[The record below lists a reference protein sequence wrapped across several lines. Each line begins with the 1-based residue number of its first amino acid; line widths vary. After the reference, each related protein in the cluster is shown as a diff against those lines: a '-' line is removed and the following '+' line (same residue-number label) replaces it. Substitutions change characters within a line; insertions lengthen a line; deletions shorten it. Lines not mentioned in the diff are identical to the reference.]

1 MSDPITAAMQ
11 ALAAAFSAIPKL
23 SSYAFPPG
31 TIEVPAVVVS
41 LPSGELGGFSPVMDE
56 GVMDLN
62 LVINVFV
69 QWGDDES
76 AWSQLLPYVAAAG
89 TYSLF
94 AAVNAD
100 PTLGGVVDSA
110 LLGQPTNLGPY
121 TWGKLQ
127 YLGAEFPVE
136 VFL

>member
-1 MSDPITAAMQ
+1 MSDPITDAMQ
-11 ALAAAFSAIPKL
+11 ALAAAFSAIPGL

-31 TIEVPAVVVS
+31 TIDVPAVVVS
-41 LPSGELGGFSPVMDE
+41 LPSGELGDYSPVMDE

-62 LVINVFV
+62 LVLNVFV
-69 QWGDDES
+69 QWGDDEA
-76 AWSQLLPYVAAAG
+76 AWAQLLPFVSPTG

-110 LLGQPTNLGPY
+110 LVGQPTNLGPY
-121 TWGKLQ
+121 TWGQLQ

>member
-1 MSDPITAAMQ
+1 MSDPITDAMQ
-11 ALAAAFSAIPKL
+11 ALAAAFSSIDGL
-23 SSYAFPPG
+23 STYALPPG

-41 LPSGELGGFSPVMDE
+41 MPSGELGDFSPVMDE
-56 GVMDLN
+56 GVMDLS
-62 LVINVFV
+62 LVVNVFV
-69 QWGDDES
+69 QWGDDEA
-76 AWSQLLPYVAAAG
+76 AWSQLRPYVSPSGA
-89 TYSLF
+89 YSLF

-110 LLGQPTNLGPY
+110 LMGQPTNLGPY
-121 TWGKLQ
+121 TWGQLQ

>member
-1 MSDPITAAMQ
+1 MSDPITDAMQ
-11 ALAAAFSAIPKL
+11 ALAAAFAAIPGL
-23 SSYAFPPG
+23 TTYALPPG
-31 TIEVPAVVVS
+31 SIEVPAVVVS
-41 LPSGELGGFSPVMDE
+41 VPSGELGDFSPVMDE
-56 GVMDLN
+56 DVMDLS
-62 LVINVFV
+62 LVVNVFV
-69 QWGDDES
+69 QWGDDEA
-76 AWSQLLPYVAAAG
+76 AWSQLRPYVALSG

-110 LLGQPTNLGPY
+110 LMGQPTNPGPY
-121 TWGKLQ
+121 TWGQLQ

>member
-1 MSDPITAAMQ
+1 MSDPITDAMQ
-11 ALAAAFSAIPKL
+11 ALAAAFSTITGL
-23 SSYAFPPG
+23 STYAFPPG

-41 LPSGELGGFSPVMDE
+41 MPAGELGDLSPVMDA
-56 GVMDLN
+56 GVMDLD
-62 LVINVFV
+62 LIVNVFV
-69 QWGDDES
+69 QWGEDES
-76 AWSQLLPYVAAAG
+76 AWSQLLPYCSPTG
-89 TYSLF
+89 THSLF

-110 LLGQPTNLGPY
+110 LMGRPTNLGPY